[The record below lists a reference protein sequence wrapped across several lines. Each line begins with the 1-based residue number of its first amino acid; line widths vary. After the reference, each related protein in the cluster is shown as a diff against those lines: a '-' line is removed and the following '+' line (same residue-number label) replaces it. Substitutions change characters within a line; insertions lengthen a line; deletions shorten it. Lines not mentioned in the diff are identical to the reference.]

1 MDTELILA
9 AVTLLIAGAA
19 MTTLGAAQ
27 RAGKLRRNI
36 FAGIRTLR
44 TLRDDAA
51 WQRAHAG
58 TWLPLVASGVLLA
71 IGGGAALLSRPDS
84 PEVATAVLLVPAG
97 LAAAILVFVG
107 IRGAR
112 AARSPGAGGAEWG
125 R

>member
-1 MDTELILA
+1 MDTELTLA
-9 AVTLLIAGAA
+9 AFTLLIAGAA
-19 MTTLGAAQ
+19 MTALGAAQ

-44 TLRDDAA
+44 TLREDDA

-71 IGGGAALLSRPDS
+71 TGGVAALAIRPDS
-84 PEVATAVLLVPAG
+84 PEIATAVLLVPAG
-97 LAAAILVFVG
+97 LAGAILALVG

-112 AARSPGAGGAEWG
+112 AARSPEADRAESSK
-125 R
+125 